1 VSEQL
6 DPIIDPPVDGSG
18 ISPKDDLVDDSLA
31 MSEADTMD
39 DAPDDTADDLAAE
52 QAEPIPF
59 FAQQGLTPRVG
70 GPSRS
75 GLDYDPPKLHKVLA
89 DAGVGSRREMEELII
104 AGRVSVNGT
113 PAHIG
118 QRILHTD
125 QVKVNGK
132 PIRIRVAPPPVR
144 VLAYHKPAGE
154 IVTRDDPQ
162 HRVTVF
168 KKLPPA
174 KVGRWIAVGRLD
186 MNTEGLLLF
195 TTSGD
200 LANRL
205 MHPRSQVEREYA
217 VRLLGE
223 LTPESRQQLLDGIPL
238 EDGVAKF
245 ERIEDAG
252 GEGANYW
259 VRVVITEGRNREVR
273 RLFESVGVT
282 VSRLI
287 RIRYGV
293 TALPSNLKRGRSVDL
308 SEADIL
314 ALCQS
319 VGLRQSGGDSRP
331 GNKRRGGAK
340 GQNRQPVSGNTM
352 AVSHLAGSSTGGGP
366 GFKKPRGG
374 RAGPRSSQE
383 WSSPSS
389 VVRQQSQ
396 DRPLVDD
403 DDLTQPHPDD
413 EWQPSGPDAH
423 LSHLGGAHK
432 RRPNGPKKPN
442 PLQTS
447 WGSAKPATG
456 ALSAPQRPSGAGKPG
471 GRSGFSGPRGAGSGG
486 PRPGGRPGFKGRKP
500 PPA

>member
-1 VSEQL
+1 MKPQDGLESEDEMQGTQEPSDQAESKDTAV
-6 DPIIDPPVDGSG
+6 DPLSAAAAAAEP
-18 ISPKDDLVDDSLA
+18 
-31 MSEADTMD
+31 EAD
-39 DAPDDTADDLAAE
+39 
-52 QAEPIPF
+52 PIPF
-59 FAQQGLTPRVG
+59 YAAKGTSPRVG
-70 GPSRS
+70 GPSRA

-89 DAGVGSRREMEELII
+89 DAGVGSRREMEELIL

-174 KVGRWIAVGRLD
+174 KFGRWIAVGRLD
-186 MNTEGLLLF
+186 LNTEGLLLF

-223 LTPESRQQLLDGIPL
+223 LTPEAREELMQGVELDDGI
-238 EDGVAKF
+238 AKF
-245 ERIEDAG
+245 ESIEDAG
-252 GEGANYW
+252 GEGANHW

-273 RLFESVGVT
+273 RMFEKVGLT

-287 RIRYGV
+287 RIRYGQI
-293 TALPSNLKRGRSVDL
+293 ALPSNLRRGQSVDL
-308 SEADIL
+308 AEPDIQ

-319 VGLRQSGGDSRP
+319 VGLRAGGQDQA
-331 GNKRRGGAK
+331 GQAKRRG
-340 GQNRQPVSGNTM
+340 
-352 AVSHLAGSSTGGGP
+352 AGRNGP
-366 GFKKPRGG
+366 GPGRGPKVPGMGAGGMKGG
-374 RAGPRSSQE
+374 RGPRPNRNQE
-383 WSSPSS
+383 WHSPSS
-389 VVRQQSQ
+389 VARQRDD
-396 DRPLVDD
+396 DRPLDDGVD
-403 DDLTQPHPDD
+403 LNEPHPDD
-413 EWQPSGPDAH
+413 DWQPSGPDAH
-423 LSHLGGAHK
+423 LSHLGGRHK
-432 RRPNGPKKPN
+432 PRQGSKKPN

-447 WGSAKPATG
+447 WGAAKPMSG
-456 ALSAPQRPSGAGKPG
+456 ALSAPQRPGGTGKKGRPGGGPGRKGPPRPGG
-471 GRSGFSGPRGAGSGG
+471 GRSGGFRGKKGPTG
-486 PRPGGRPGFKGRKP
+486 
-500 PPA
+500 

>member
-1 VSEQL
+1 VSDEL
-6 DPIIDPPVDGSG
+6 DLNDP
-18 ISPKDDLVDDSLA
+18 LRDDST
-31 MSEADTMD
+31 E
-39 DAPDDTADDLAAE
+39 PDTAPMVNAPEPEGD
-52 QAEPIPF
+52 PIPF
-59 FAQQGLTPRVG
+59 YAQQGSSPRVG
-70 GPSRS
+70 GPSRV

-89 DAGVGSRREMEELII
+89 DAGIGSRREMEELIL

-118 QRILHTD
+118 QRILHSD

-174 KVGRWIAVGRLD
+174 RFGRWIAVGRLD

-195 TTSGD
+195 TTSGE

-205 MHPRSQVEREYA
+205 MHPRSQVQREYA

-223 LTPESRQQLLDGIPL
+223 LTSESRAQLTEGIALD
-238 EDGVAKF
+238 DGPAKF
-245 ERIEDAG
+245 ESIDDAG

-273 RLFESVGVT
+273 RMFEKVGVT

-287 RIRYGV
+287 RIRYGQI
-293 TALPSNLKRGRSVDL
+293 ALPSNLRRGQSVDL
-308 SEADIL
+308 DEADIQ

-319 VGLRQSGGDSRP
+319 VGLRIGAGAADGPRKGAGQ
-331 GNKRRGGAK
+331 KARRGPRPA
-340 GQNRQPVSGNTM
+340 R
-352 AVSHLAGSSTGGGP
+352 TGGG
-366 GFKKPRGG
+366 
-374 RAGPRSSQE
+374 ASQP
-383 WSSPSS
+383 WHSPSS
-389 VVRQQSQ
+389 VARVSQ
-396 DRPLVDD
+396 EDRHLDDGVD
-403 DDLTQPHPDD
+403 LNEPHPDD

-423 LSHLGGAHK
+423 LSHLGGGPKK
-432 RRPNGPKKPN
+432 RQNGAKKPN

-447 WGSAKPATG
+447 WGASKPVTG
-456 ALSAPQRPSGAGKPG
+456 ALSAPQRP
-471 GRSGFSGPRGAGSGG
+471 GG
-486 PRPGGRPGFKGRKP
+486 PGRPGGGRPGGAKKGSRPGGAKGGFRGRKP
-500 PPA
+500 Q

>member
-1 VSEQL
+1 MSEHVNPMLDPVVSEPDRVLQ
-6 DPIIDPPVDGSG
+6 
-18 ISPKDDLVDDSLA
+18 DDLLDTPVERDADAIDDPLDGAS
-31 MSEADTMD
+31 
-39 DAPDDTADDLAAE
+39 AAE
-52 QAEPIPF
+52 AEPIPF

-89 DAGVGSRREMEELII
+89 DAGVGSRREMEELIVS
-104 AGRVSVNGT
+104 GRVSVNGT

-223 LTPESRQQLLDGIPL
+223 LTAESRQQLLDGITL
-238 EDGVAKF
+238 DDGAAKF

-273 RLFESVGVT
+273 RLFEAVGVT

-293 TALPSNLKRGRSVDL
+293 TALPSNLKRGQSVDL
-308 SEADIL
+308 GEAEIL
-314 ALCQS
+314 TLCQS
-319 VGLRQSGGDSRP
+319 VGLRQSGGDSRS
-331 GNKRRGGAK
+331 GNKRRGSAR
-340 GQNRQPVSGNTM
+340 GQNRQPISGNTM
-352 AVSHLAGSSTGGGP
+352 APTHLGGSGSGTP
-366 GFKKPRGG
+366 SAFKKPRGG
-374 RAGPRSSQE
+374 RGSRAAQE

-389 VVRQQSQ
+389 VLRQQSQ

-403 DDLTQPHPDD
+403 DDLNQPHPDD

-423 LSHLGGAHK
+423 LSHLGGAQK

-456 ALSAPQRPSGAGKPG
+456 ALSAPQRPAGQGK
-471 GRSGFSGPRGAGSGG
+471 
-486 PRPGGRPGFKGRKP
+486 PGGRPGFKGSRGPGQGGPRPGGRSGFKGRKP
-500 PPA
+500 PST

>member
-1 VSEQL
+1 MTPKPKKEAMADDMAPMDAL
-6 DPIIDPPVDGSG
+6 PVENEAV
-18 ISPKDDLVDDSLA
+18 VDDHNEINNDASA
-31 MSEADTMD
+31 VAAHDSAAAPAEREIEQEAD
-39 DAPDDTADDLAAE
+39 
-52 QAEPIPF
+52 PIPF
-59 FAQQGLTPRVG
+59 YAAKGTSPRVG
-70 GPSRS
+70 GPSRV

-89 DAGVGSRREMEELII
+89 DAGVGSRREMEELIL

-132 PIRIRVAPPPVR
+132 PIRIRVAPPPIR

-174 KVGRWIAVGRLD
+174 KFGRWIAVGRLD
-186 MNTEGLLLF
+186 LNTEGLLLF

-223 LTPESRQQLLDGIPL
+223 LTAESRAQLIEGIELD
-238 EDGVAKF
+238 DGVAKF
-245 ERIEDAG
+245 ESIEDAG

-273 RLFESVGVT
+273 RMFEKVGVT

-287 RIRYGV
+287 RIRYGQV
-293 TALPSNLKRGRSVDL
+293 ALPSNLRRGQSVDL
-308 SEADIL
+308 AEADIQT
-314 ALCQS
+314 LCQS
-319 VGLRQSGGDSRP
+319 VGMRSPGQEAGGA
-331 GNKRRGGAK
+331 GKRRGAGRNPAGQGQGQGRGNFGNKAPGGMAMPGAK
-340 GQNRQPVSGNTM
+340 GPRGPRPNRQ
-352 AVSHLAGSSTGGGP
+352 
-366 GFKKPRGG
+366 
-374 RAGPRSSQE
+374 QE
-383 WSSPSS
+383 WHSPSS
-389 VVRQQSQ
+389 SVRQRDD
-396 DRPLVDD
+396 DRPLDDGVD
-403 DDLTQPHPDD
+403 LNVPHPDD
-413 EWQPSGPDAH
+413 DWQPSGPDAH
-423 LSHLGGAHK
+423 LSHLGGRHK
-432 RRPNGPKKPN
+432 PRQGAKKPN

-447 WGSAKPATG
+447 WGSSKPASG
-456 ALSAPQRPSGAGKPG
+456 VLSAPQRPAGTGKK
-471 GRSGFSGPRGAGSGG
+471 GRPGAGSGRKG
-486 PRPGGRPGFKGRKP
+486 PPRPGGRPGGFKGRKG
-500 PPA
+500 PAAQ

>member
-1 VSEQL
+1 VSEEL
-6 DPIIDPPVDGSG
+6 DPLDHNIEPSSEDP
-18 ISPKDDLVDDSLA
+18 
-31 MSEADTMD
+31 SETPPEANE
-39 DAPDDTADDLAAE
+39 PQAA
-52 QAEPIPF
+52 QQDAEPIPF
-59 FAQQGLTPRVG
+59 FAQKGASPRVG
-70 GPSRS
+70 GPSRV
-75 GLDYDPPKLHKVLA
+75 GLDYDPPKLHKLLA
-89 DAGVGSRREMEELII
+89 DAGVGSRREMEELIL

-174 KVGRWIAVGRLD
+174 KFGRWIAVGRLD
-186 MNTEGLLLF
+186 INTEGLLLF

-223 LTPESRQQLLDGIPL
+223 LSAEARQSLMDGIEL

-245 ERIEDAG
+245 ESIEDAG

-273 RLFESVGVT
+273 RMFEAVGVT

-287 RIRYGV
+287 RIRYGQI
-293 TALPSNLKRGRSVDL
+293 ALPSNLRRGQSVDL
-308 SEADIL
+308 AEAEVN
-314 ALCQS
+314 ALCKA
-319 VGLRQSGGDSRP
+319 VGMRQATEAKPGQKRKPGGPMGSGNRDGQ
-331 GNKRRGGAK
+331 AK
-340 GQNRQPVSGNTM
+340 G
-352 AVSHLAGSSTGGGP
+352 
-366 GFKKPRGG
+366 PRGRG
-374 RAGPRSSQE
+374 RAGPSQE

-389 VVRQQSQ
+389 VMRQQSQ

-403 DDLTQPHPDD
+403 DDLSQPHPDD

-423 LSHLGGAHK
+423 LSHLGGSAKK
-432 RRPNGPKKPN
+432 RGSGAKKPN

-447 WGSAKPATG
+447 WGSSKPASG
-456 ALSAPQRPSGAGKPG
+456 VLSAPQRPAGSGGPG
-471 GRSGFSGPRGAGSGG
+471 GRSGRKGPRSGGAGPSGG
-486 PRPGGRPGFKGRKP
+486 GRPGGRPGFRGKKP
-500 PPA
+500 QA

>member
-1 VSEQL
+1 MSDEL
-6 DPIIDPPVDGSG
+6 NLNDP
-18 ISPKDDLVDDSLA
+18 LRDDST
-31 MSEADTMD
+31 EP
-39 DAPDDTADDLAAE
+39 DAAPMVNAPEPEGD
-52 QAEPIPF
+52 PIPF
-59 FAQQGLTPRVG
+59 YAQQGSSPRVG
-70 GPSRS
+70 GPSRA

-89 DAGVGSRREMEELII
+89 DAGVGSRREMEELIL

-118 QRILHTD
+118 QRILHSD

-174 KVGRWIAVGRLD
+174 RFGRWIAVGRLD

-195 TTSGD
+195 TTSGE

-205 MHPRSQVEREYA
+205 MHPRSQVQREYA

-223 LTPESRQQLLDGIPL
+223 LTPESRAQLIEGIALD
-238 EDGVAKF
+238 DGPAKF
-245 ERIEDAG
+245 ESIDDAG

-273 RLFESVGVT
+273 RMFEKVGVT

-287 RIRYGV
+287 RIRYGQI
-293 TALPSNLKRGRSVDL
+293 ALPSNLRRGQSVDL
-308 SEADIL
+308 DEADIQ

-319 VGLRQSGGDSRP
+319 VGLRNGAGAVGGPRKGAGQKARLGPRP
-331 GNKRRGGAK
+331 TRAGGGAS
-340 GQNRQPVSGNTM
+340 QPW
-352 AVSHLAGSSTGGGP
+352 H
-366 GFKKPRGG
+366 
-374 RAGPRSSQE
+374 
-383 WSSPSS
+383 SPSS
-389 VVRQQSQ
+389 VARVSQ
-396 DRPLVDD
+396 EDRHLDDGVD
-403 DDLTQPHPDD
+403 LNEPHPDD

-423 LSHLGGAHK
+423 LSHLGGGPKK
-432 RRPNGPKKPN
+432 RQNVAKKPN

-447 WGSAKPATG
+447 WGASKPVTG
-456 ALSAPQRPSGAGKPG
+456 ALSAPQRP
-471 GRSGFSGPRGAGSGG
+471 GG
-486 PRPGGRPGFKGRKP
+486 PGRPGGGRPGGAKKGSRPGGAKGGFRGRKP
-500 PPA
+500 Q